1 MTRNRREFLKTS
13 KARRNPLLL
22 LLLAACAPPAQ
33 REKKV
38 LVIGIDGVRVDVLAE
53 AVTPVMDSLIEVGA
67 FTTSARNV
75 LPTVSGPNWSSMM
88 TGVSPAKHGVYSNDF
103 SGNAYA
109 EFPDF
114 LTRLERVDRG
124 FATIAIVDWPPL
136 GGPAAGGPLFGDSV
150 DLRILVDGDELDYE
164 VADSFVTREAVRVLQ
179 IEDPHAMVVY
189 LGDVDEVGHAHGSL
203 SAEYRA
209 SIETADA
216 QVGAILTAL
225 RARPT
230 YNSEDW
236 LLLMSTDHGRRDDG
250 GHGGESELER
260 TIFYLASG
268 PSVTSIEPEAAVNL
282 LDVAVTALAH
292 LGVAIDPSWRLDG
305 KVVAIHQQ

>member
-150 DLRILVDGDELDYE
+150 DLRILVDCDELDYE

-250 GHGGESELER
+250 GHGGESALER

-305 KVVAIHQQ
+305 KVIAIHHQ